1 MPEFT
6 ERKTALETEKLER
19 EISKIKRDTWLA
31 PLVLMAQA
39 FNTACLVA
47 IALVVLFYF
56 QRPQVE
62 EQEKSL
68 VATTNATVSTALL
81 RVLEMADKDQQRQA
95 RKLLLKLYPE
105 STVLAE
111 IVKSDE
117 AIVASQAIATKQL
130 PGLTAARCNELRNQ
144 IQTLEAAEEDLSSR
158 RRAEELASRYGSLV
172 KALERQE
179 EEVHLS
185 MARQQFYYK
194 SLEGC

>member
-117 AIVASQAIATKQL
+117 AIVASQAIATKQP
-130 PGLTAARCNELRNQ
+130 PG
-144 IQTLEAAEEDLSSR
+144 
-158 RRAEELASRYGSLV
+158 
-172 KALERQE
+172 
-179 EEVHLS
+179 
-185 MARQQFYYK
+185 
-194 SLEGC
+194 